1 MSFRKLTCS
10 NGRKGISYL
19 AAEQHGQEEK
29 TAAIMRTA
37 YMESNTAIISAFSNS
52 DIFQERLE
60 GRATIKETTNQE
72 KIEEL
77 GNEQ

>member
-1 MSFRKLTCS
+1 
-10 NGRKGISYL
+10 
-19 AAEQHGQEEK
+19 
-29 TAAIMRTA
+29 
-37 YMESNTAIISAFSNS
+37 MESNTVIISAFSNS

-60 GRATIKETTNQE
+60 GRATIQETTNQE

>member
-1 MSFRKLTCS
+1 
-10 NGRKGISYL
+10 
-19 AAEQHGQEEK
+19 
-29 TAAIMRTA
+29 
-37 YMESNTAIISAFSNS
+37 MESNTAIISAFSNS